1 MQDLSVGILQFNQ
14 IWQDKK
20 ANFERVQTLLEA
32 QPKLDLLLL
41 PEMFHT
47 GFSMQIELADSWTD
61 SEGLYFLKELARKQ
75 GTAIY
80 TSLMIQDQDAYFN
93 RGVFV
98 EPNGAIHCYNKRK
111 AFGLGRE
118 DEYFTPGSQEV
129 IVSYKDWNINLQICY
144 DLRFPELIRNRIDA
158 AGQTAYDLLLYVA
171 NWPEKRIA
179 HWDALLKARAIENQ
193 CYVAACNRV
202 GTDGNELGYN
212 GHSQA
217 IDMVGNYLLKP
228 HEQEGIFVVHLAKNS
243 LSEGRNSL
251 PFLKDA

>member
-47 GFSMQIELADSWTD
+47 GFSMQIELSDSWAD
-61 SEGLYFLKELARKQ
+61 SEGLNFLKELARKQ

-98 EPNGAIHCYNKRK
+98 EPNGAIHCYDKRK

-158 AGQTAYDLLLYVA
+158 TAQTAYDLLLYVA

-202 GTDGNELGYN
+202 GTDGHELVYN

-217 IDMVGNYLLKP
+217 IDMFGNYLLAP
-228 HEQEGIFVVHLAKNS
+228 HEQEGIFVVHLVKNS
-243 LSEGRNSL
+243 LSEGRKSL